1 LETQMNFE
9 QAERR
14 FRELQALRD
23 KGGLDADTF
32 HVEVAKLLVRD
43 ERGVFW
49 MPDAASGVWFCNR
62 GEGWAPGDPHAEPPP
77 EMGHAG
83 SLQARRRRT
92 RRLAAV
98 GVALCALLGI
108 AGALAWWQGPAIFGD
123 RSRPEATQTPVV
135 TVTIASPAD
144 GSQVALGQEVSIEF
158 TLAATPDLQAV
169 ARVELQVDGQTVDTQ
184 SVRSQIQAGQTSFPL
199 SLSWRPSAG
208 GEHAVTVTALSEEGN
223 LLGVATT
230 TLHVTEASA
239 GTLPDLACT
248 PDATFVADV
257 TIPPGATF
265 PPGARMDKAWQ
276 VRNKGSC
283 AWGVGYELVL
293 VAGESLGA
301 PGAVPVPPTDAGQMA
316 DLSVTFWA
324 PSEVGAYASVWQLQ
338 SPGGVFFGPT
348 LTLEIQV
355 EVLAHES
362 LPPAAPD
369 NLQATVTENGRAVR
383 LTWEDR
389 SDNEDAF
396 RIYREDVEA
405 SIGLAPANA
414 KVFVD
419 EGVACGHTY
428 RYAIAAF
435 NAAGAAPS
443 GTAEVILPP
452 CAPADTPLALPP
464 TPSVETPSP
473 VP

>member
-1 LETQMNFE
+1 VETQINFE

-14 FRELQALRD
+14 FRELQALREE
-23 KGGLDADTF
+23 GGLDANTF

-43 ERGVFW
+43 EQGVFW
-49 MPDAASGVWFCNR
+49 MPDADSGTWFCNR
-62 GEGWAPGDPHAEPPP
+62 GEGWAPGDPYAEPPP
-77 EMGHAG
+77 ETDQVGG
-83 SLQARRRRT
+83 LQARRRRM
-92 RRLAAV
+92 RRLA
-98 GVALCALLGI
+98 VAGAALSALLAI
-108 AGALAWWQGPAIFGD
+108 TGALAWWQSPAHVGD
-123 RSRPEATQTPVV
+123 RSLPATIQTLVV
-135 TVTIASPAD
+135 AVTIASPAD
-144 GSQVALGQEVSIEF
+144 GSQVVLGQEVSIES

-169 ARVELQVDGQTVDTQ
+169 ARVDLQVDGQTVNTQ

-199 SLSWRPSAG
+199 SLLWRPRTG
-208 GEHAVTVTALSEEGN
+208 GEHAVAVTALSGDGS
-223 LLGVATT
+223 LLGVATI
-230 TLHVTEASA
+230 TLYVTEASA
-239 GTLPDLACT
+239 GTLPELACV

-301 PGAVPVPPTDAGQMA
+301 PGAVPVPPTDAGQPA

-348 LTLEIQV
+348 LTLQIQV
-355 EVLAHES
+355 EVLARES
-362 LPPAAPD
+362 LPPAAPAD
-369 NLQATVTENGRAVR
+369 LQATVAENGRAVR

-414 KVFVD
+414 NLFVD

-443 GTAEVILPP
+443 GTAEVVLPP
-452 CAPADTPLALPP
+452 CAPADTPLPALPTP
-464 TPSVETPSP
+464 TTEPASP